1 MIRIWHNYPHEEPPD
16 TGMNRKQRRAN
27 QKVGQV
33 PAVTAAGGDPVT
45 LHAMGVEAFRAGQ
58 LQAAAGLIARAI
70 AANAQ
75 MPDFHYNLAIV
86 LRAQGKLAEAAASYL
101 RAIELKPDYGDAHNN
116 LGNVWKA
123 LGERNKARACF
134 ERALGCK
141 PGNADTYYNLGIL
154 SNDDGDHG
162 AAARYFQNCLE
173 CDPQDA
179 RGVRVLLA
187 HLGKASAPL
196 QTPHAHIL
204 KLYDVRSR
212 FWDNE
217 DTYFGA
223 RLVADALREH
233 TVQEKLHVLD
243 IGCGTG
249 LVGALVRPLAR
260 RLDGVDLSPA
270 MLEKAQAKSVY
281 DGLDRTDFLSVMSQR
296 AGSYDAVL
304 GAAVLIHFG
313 DLKSIFQA
321 ARACL
326 RPNGLFVFTLFSLT
340 GDENFAVSA
349 NYRLA
354 QSGCFTHSDN
364 YVRQL
369 AEDCGFA
376 VNALRDVVHEHDPDG
391 NPIPGLL
398 AVLRAP

>member
-1 MIRIWHNYPHEEPPD
+1 
-16 TGMNRKQRRAN
+16 MNRKQRRAN
-27 QKVGQV
+27 QKAGQV
-33 PAVTAAGGDPVT
+33 PAATAAADDPVK

-58 LQAAAGLIARAI
+58 LQAAAGLITRAI
-70 AANAQ
+70 AANGQ

-86 LRAQGKLAEAAASYL
+86 LRAQGKLTEAAASYH

-123 LGERNKARACF
+123 LGEPSKARACF
-134 ERALGCK
+134 ERALDCK

-154 SNDDGDHG
+154 SGDDGDTG
-162 AAARYFQNCLE
+162 AAARYFQKCLE
-173 CDPQDA
+173 CDPQDG
-179 RGVRVLLA
+179 RGVHVLLA

-196 QTPHAHIL
+196 QTPQAQIL

-223 RLVADALREH
+223 RLVANALCEH
-233 TVQEKLHVLD
+233 AAQGKLDILD

-270 MLEKAQAKSVY
+270 MLEKARAKSVY
-281 DGLDRTDFLSVMSQR
+281 DGLDQADALSVMSQR
-296 AGSYDAVL
+296 ASSYDAIL
-304 GAAVLIHFG
+304 AAAVLIHFG
-313 DLKSIFQA
+313 DLTPIFRA
-321 ARACL
+321 ARTCL
-326 RPNGLFVFTLFSLT
+326 RCNGLFVFTLFSLE
-340 GDENFAVSA
+340 GAENFAVSA

-354 QSGCFTHSDN
+354 QSGCFAHSDRH
-364 YVRQL
+364 VRQL
-369 AEDCGFA
+369 AQDCGL
-376 VNALRDVVHEHDPDG
+376 VVDALRGVVHEHDPDG

>member
-1 MIRIWHNYPHEEPPD
+1 
-16 TGMNRKQRRAN
+16 MNRKQRRAN
-27 QKVGQV
+27 QKAA
-33 PAVTAAGGDPVT
+33 PAVAAAGADPVT

-70 AANAQ
+70 AANAH

-86 LRAQGKLAEAAASYL
+86 LRAQGKLTEAAASYQH
-101 RAIELKPDYGDAHNN
+101 AIDLKPDYGDAHNN

-123 LGERNKARACF
+123 LGEPDKARACF

-154 SNDDGDHG
+154 SRDAGDHG
-162 AAARYFQNCLE
+162 AAARYFQKCLE
-173 CDPQDA
+173 CDPEDA
-179 RGVRVLLA
+179 RGVRILLA
-187 HLGKASAPL
+187 HMGKASAPL
-196 QTPHAHIL
+196 QTSHAHIL

-217 DTYFGA
+217 ESYFGA
-223 RLVADALREH
+223 RLVATALREH
-233 TVQEKLHVLD
+233 AGQETLDVLD

-249 LVGALVRPLAR
+249 LVGALVRPLAK
-260 RLDGVDLSPA
+260 RLDGADLSPA

-281 DGLDRTDFLSVMSQR
+281 DGLDRADALSVMSQR
-296 AGSYDAVL
+296 GSGYDAIL

-313 DLKSIFQA
+313 DLQSIFQA

-326 RPNGLFVFTLFSLT
+326 RPGGVFVFTLFSLA

-349 NYRLA
+349 NYGLA
-354 QSGCFTHSDN
+354 QSGCFAHSDN

-369 AEDCGFA
+369 ARDCGLA
-376 VNALRDVVHEHDPDG
+376 VEALKDVIHEHDADG
-391 NPIPGLL
+391 NPVPGLL